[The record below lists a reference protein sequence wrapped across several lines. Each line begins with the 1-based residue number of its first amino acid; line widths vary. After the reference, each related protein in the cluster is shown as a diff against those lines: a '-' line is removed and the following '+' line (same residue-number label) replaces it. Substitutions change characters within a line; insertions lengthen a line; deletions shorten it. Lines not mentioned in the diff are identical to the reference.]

1 MKNKNERKKWEQFEA
16 AFACPLDLVLPIW
29 VEDPDFANQAER
41 NRQRLLLLKT
51 IIDDEGFRAEPYQDT
66 RGVWTFGFGFT
77 SLSHEESCHI
87 LSWKLAELGFQVQ
100 TSFPR
105 EIGDSEWAPDIRRLL
120 IEMAYQMGLGGLR
133 NFKRFR
139 AALRKGEYASA
150 ADELLYQNPAR
161 DKKTKS
167 AWHQQTPARCRR
179 AANRMRKIGNVP
191 YTRTNR

>member
-1 MKNKNERKKWEQFEA
+1 MTNTNESKKWQQFED
-16 AFACPLDLVLPIW
+16 AFARPLDIVPPILVD
-29 VEDPDFANQAER
+29 DPDFTNQVER

-51 IIDDEGFRAEPYQDT
+51 IMDDEGFRAKPYQDT

-77 SLSHEESCHI
+77 SLDREESSHI
-87 LSWKLAELGFQVQ
+87 LSWKLAELGSQVQ

-139 AALRKGEYASA
+139 AALRKGEYVSA
-150 ADELLYQNPAR
+150 ADEMLYQNPAR

-167 AWHQQTPARCRR
+167 GWHQQTPARCRR
-179 AANRMRKIGNVP
+179 AANRMRKIGKLP
-191 YTRTNR
+191 YAKTNR